1 MFAEEETTNV
11 RPLRTSRPL
20 PGFHGGSGGHWRRA
34 LSSSQLA
41 ALGGLANVLV
51 TSYEAGSAV
60 PTQARTTAKSQDKT
74 GQDADADVGVASR
87 RRPRAW
93 EETTLTQAPNQ
104 AAIKMHGDADSD
116 SVALF
121 FHVLVPLGF
130 ASSSSAV
137 LAAFPCQL

>member
-60 PTQARTTAKSQDKT
+60 PTLSRTTAKSQDKT
-74 GQDADADVGVASR
+74 GQDADADVGVSQDESKVEASVER
-87 RRPRAW
+87 FERAQ
-93 EETTLTQAPNQ
+93 LHQARVEP
-104 AAIKMHGDADSD
+104 
-116 SVALF
+116 
-121 FHVLVPLGF
+121 
-130 ASSSSAV
+130 
-137 LAAFPCQL
+137 